1 MSGQWLTSNQLEIY
15 MKAIKEGKTQ
25 VVSAAKSGMSERSG
39 REIEK
44 GRRADPHK
52 QPRSWRTRT
61 DPFETVWTKELEP
74 MLRQSPSLSALTL
87 LEYLQST
94 HDEDSFPD
102 KLLRTLQRRVKNW
115 CHQEG
120 PACEVMFRQE
130 HVPGH
135 MGLSDFTELKE
146 IKVTIQGK
154 SLKHLLYHFR
164 VIYSGWSYLKIVIGG
179 ESYTALAEGLQNA
192 LWCLGGSPKEHRTDS
207 LSAAFKNLSSEDKDD
222 QTKQYHDFCNHYGM
236 TPSRNNRGVSHEN
249 GGIES
254 PHGHLKRRIKQAFLL
269 RGSYDFNSLEAYQ
282 CWIEQLTNQHNRR
295 NAKKVDV
302 ERLALQ
308 PLPTYKTADYT
319 LLPAKVSSSSTIQVR
334 TSLYTVPSRLIGT
347 NLQVHLY
354 HDSLSCYLGG
364 TLVAKLNRV
373 YGKGRLRRAKNV
385 DYHHVID
392 SLVKKPM
399 AFFKSQLRND
409 LLPNAVYR
417 KIWQDLTERLPARD
431 ASRLMVGLLHL
442 AAIADCETA
451 LGELVTQELLA
462 GGTLSL
468 PDLKKHWGI
477 AQTSSCPIVDVTQ
490 HTLESYNQLI
500 PVNKEASH
508 AFH

>member
-25 VVSAAKSGMSERSG
+25 AVSAAKSGMSERSG

-44 GRRADPHK
+44 GRRIDPRTK
-52 QPRSWRTRT
+52 LRTWRTRV
-61 DPFETVWTKELEP
+61 DPFEAVWSNELEP
-74 MLRQSPSLSALTL
+74 MLRESPSLSALTL

-94 HDEDSFPD
+94 YDGDSFPD

-115 CHQEG
+115 LHQKG
-120 PACEVMFRQE
+120 PGREVMFRQE
-130 HVPGH
+130 YVPGY

-146 IKVTIQGK
+146 ITVTIQGK
-154 SLKHLLYHFR
+154 ALKHLLYHFR
-164 VIYSGWSYLKIVIGG
+164 VIYSGWSYLKVVLGG

-207 LSAAFKNLSSEDKDD
+207 LSAAFKNISTHDKED
-222 QTKQYHDFCNHYGM
+222 QTKQYHDFCTHYGM
-236 TPSRNNRGVSHEN
+236 SPSRNNRGVSHEN

-269 RGSYDFNSLEAYQ
+269 RGSCDFNSLEAYQ
-282 CWIEQLTNQHNRR
+282 CWLEQITNQHNRR
-295 NAKKVDV
+295 NAKGVDI

-308 PLPTYKTADYT
+308 PLPTYRTADYT
-319 LLPAKVSSSSTIQVR
+319 LLPAKVSSCSTIQVR

-373 YGKGRLRRAKNV
+373 YGKGTLRRAKNV
-385 DYHHVID
+385 DYRHVID

-399 AFFKSQLRND
+399 AFFKSQLRD
-409 LLPNAVYR
+409 ALLPNAIYR
-417 KIWQDLTERLPARD
+417 KIWQDLTDRLPARD

-442 AAIADCETA
+442 AAKADCETA
-451 LGELVTQELLA
+451 LGELVTQELLV
-462 GGTLSL
+462 GVTPSL
-468 PDLKKHWGI
+468 TELKKRWGI

-490 HTLESYNQLI
+490 HALESYNQLI
-500 PVNKEASH
+500 PVNKEVSH
-508 AFH
+508 VFH

>member
-25 VVSAAKSGMSERSG
+25 AVSAAKSGMSERSG
-39 REIEK
+39 RKIEK
-44 GRRADPHK
+44 GHRVD
-52 QPRSWRTRT
+52 PRSKTRTWRTRL
-61 DPFETVWTKELEP
+61 DPFETVWANELEP

-94 HDEDSFPD
+94 HGGDNFPD
-102 KLLRTLQRRVKNW
+102 KLLRTLQRRVKHW

-120 PACEVMFRQE
+120 PSCEVIFRQE
-130 HVPGH
+130 HVPGF
-135 MGLSDFTELKE
+135 MGLSDFTLLKG

-154 SLKHLLYHFR
+154 VLKHLLYHFR
-164 VIYSGWSYLKIVIGG
+164 MVYSGWSYLKVVLGG

-192 LWCLGGSPKEHRTDS
+192 LWCLGGSPKDHRTDS
-207 LSAAFKNLSSEDKDD
+207 LSAAFKNLSSKDKDD

-236 TPSRNNRGVSHEN
+236 IPSRNNRGISHEN

-282 CWIEQLTNQHNRR
+282 SWIEQITNQHNRR
-295 NAKKVDV
+295 NAKSVEV

-308 PLPTYKTADYT
+308 PLPSYKTADYT
-319 LLPAKVSSSSTIQVR
+319 MLPTKVSSSSTIKVR
-334 TSLYTVPSRLIGT
+334 ASLYTVPSRLVGAT
-347 NLQVHLY
+347 LQVHLY

-364 TLVAKLNRV
+364 TLVAHLKRV
-373 YGKGRLRRAKNV
+373 YGIGKLRRGRNI
-385 DYHHVID
+385 DYRHVID

-399 AFFKSQLRND
+399 AFFQSQLRD
-409 LLPNAVYR
+409 ALLPNDVYR
-417 KIWQDLTERLPARD
+417 QIWQKLIALLPARD

-442 AAIADCETA
+442 AATADCETP
-451 LGELVTQELLA
+451 LGELVTEELLA
-462 GGTLSL
+462 GHTLCL
-468 PDLKKHWGI
+468 NDLKRRWGI
-477 AQTSSCPIVDVTQ
+477 IQTVSCPTVNIIQ
-490 HTLESYNQLI
+490 HTLESYNKLI
-500 PVNKEASH
+500 PISREVSH
-508 AFH
+508 AIH